1 MAKSYSYDLREK
13 VAAFV
18 DRGHSCREAARVF
31 GVSVSFVV
39 KLMAKRRATGSLA
52 ASPRGGTLGKLH
64 AHRDFLVEAVAAKPD
79 QTMPE
84 LAAWLLAERGVEA
97 APATLS
103 RLLIRCGLT
112 RKKRRSLQPSS
123 SGRTSL
129 PSAGSG
135 SRAVGRACV
144 PSPGG

>member
-1 MAKSYSYDLREK
+1 MARSYSLDLREK
-13 VAAFV
+13 IAAFV
-18 DRGHSCREAARVF
+18 DRGRSCREAARVF
-31 GVSVSFVV
+31 GVSASFVV

-64 AHRDFLVEAVAAKPD
+64 AHRDFLIDAVATQPD

-84 LAAWLLAERGVEA
+84 LAALLLAERGVEA

-103 RLLIRCGLT
+103 RFLIRCGLT
-112 RKKRRSLQPSS
+112 RKKRRWLQRSR
-123 SGRTSL
+123 SGPMSP

-135 SRAVGRACV
+135 SRAVSRACA
-144 PSPGG
+144 PNPAD

>member
-1 MAKSYSYDLREK
+1 MAKSYSFDLREK

-18 DRGHSCREAARVF
+18 DRGHSRREAARVF
-31 GVSVSFVV
+31 GVSTSFVV
-39 KLMAKRRATGSLA
+39 KLIAKRRASGSLA

-64 AHRDFLVEAVAAKPD
+64 AHRDFLVEAVEAKPD

-84 LAAWLLAERGVEA
+84 LAALLLAERGVEA
-97 APATLS
+97 APASLS

-123 SGRTSL
+123 SAPTS
-129 PSAGSG
+129 PRSAGSG
-135 SRAVGRACV
+135 SHAVSRACA

>member
-1 MAKSYSYDLREK
+1 MAKSYSIDLREK

-31 GVSVSFVV
+31 GVSASFVV
-39 KLMAKRRATGSLA
+39 KLLAKRRATGSLA
-52 ASPRGGTLGKLH
+52 ASPRGGTVGKLH
-64 AHRDFLVEAVAAKPD
+64 PHRYFLIEAVEAKPD

-84 LAAWLLAERGVEA
+84 LAALLLAERGVRA

-103 RLLIRCGLT
+103 RFLIRCGLT
-112 RKKRRSLQPSS
+112 RKKRHSLQPNSS
-123 SGRTSL
+123 AQTL
-129 PSAGSG
+129 PPSAGRG
-135 SRAVGRACV
+135 SRAVSRACV